1 MKVKQQQEVVIGNSK
16 SLRRFVNSINSPH
29 TEETYVN
36 NIKGYIK
43 FHNIK
48 DFDSLLEIDKEKTF
62 EMIEDYITFNRKE
75 KQRSSSRINGIICS
89 IRLFYSVNRY
99 DDLNWYILAR
109 FKGKER
115 RKMVDDRAY
124 TREEIQKMLE
134 YSDIRM
140 KVAILVMLS
149 SGVRVDGLVSIR
161 LKDLDYNEQ
170 YKLYKIRIYSDD
182 LNESYFTFCTPECT
196 QFIKLYLE
204 ERKRKNGEVLNP
216 DSPLIRKDFD
226 CFLDLKLSPHS
237 IAERIRRI
245 NLASGVQ
252 ASFQIKEGDDPIEVR
267 RKRHE
272 IMTCHGLRKFFD
284 TVCIDSNM
292 KHIAKEILMGHKREQ
307 GLDRH
312 YYRPTS
318 DKLLNEYLKVVED
331 LTINDENRLSK
342 QVQELKEKNQDSE
355 YVIKGKLQEKEEQIK
370 KLQESVSFLSDK
382 FNAFLT
388 SQTGNKIIYHEDE
401 NDGKNNVGMVKGI
414 ELKPEINNKAIGT
427 VIPSSTTHN
436 RQQKQ

>member
-1 MKVKQQQEVVIGNSK
+1 MKVKQQEEVAIGNNNSK
-16 SLRRFVNSINSPH
+16 SLRTFVNSINSPR

-36 NIKGYIK
+36 NIKGYIEY
-43 FHNIK
+43 HNIK
-48 DFDSLLEIDKEKTF
+48 NFDSLLEIDKEKTF

-99 DDLNWYILAR
+99 DELNWYILAR

-124 TREEIQKMLE
+124 TREEIKKMLE

-216 DSPLIRKDFD
+216 NSPLIRKDFD
-226 CFLDLKLSPHS
+226 CFRDLKLSPHS

-252 ASFQIKEGDDPIEVR
+252 ASFQIKEDDDPIEVR

-292 KHIAKEILMGHKREQ
+292 KHIAKEILMGHKQ
-307 GLDRH
+307 DLGMDRH

-318 DKLLNEYLKVVED
+318 DKLLNEYLQVVD
-331 LTINDENRLSK
+331 GLTINDENRLTK
-342 QVQELKEKNQDSE
+342 QVQELKEKNEDSE
-355 YVIKGKLQEKEEQIK
+355 YVIKGKLQEKEDQIK
-370 KLQESVSFLSDK
+370 KLEESVSFLADK
-382 FNAFLT
+382 FNAFLAT
-388 SQTGNKIIYHEDE
+388 QPGNKILYDDD
-401 NDGKNNVGMVKGI
+401 DGRQPRIVKGI
-414 ELKPEINNKAIGT
+414 ELKPEINHKAIGQ
-427 VIPSSTTHN
+427 VISSSN
-436 RQQKQ
+436 SNNNKKKK

>member
-1 MKVKQQQEVVIGNSK
+1 
-16 SLRRFVNSINSPH
+16 
-29 TEETYVN
+29 
-36 NIKGYIK
+36 
-43 FHNIK
+43 
-48 DFDSLLEIDKEKTF
+48 
-62 EMIEDYITFNRKE
+62 
-75 KQRSSSRINGIICS
+75 
-89 IRLFYSVNRY
+89 
-99 DDLNWYILAR
+99 
-109 FKGKER
+109 
-115 RKMVDDRAY
+115 MVDDRAY
-124 TREEIQKMLE
+124 TREEIKKMLE

-226 CFLDLKLSPHS
+226 CFRDLKLSPHS

-252 ASFQIKEGDDPIEVR
+252 ASFQIKEDDDPIEVR

-292 KHIAKEILMGHKREQ
+292 KHIAKEILMGHKQ
-307 GLDRH
+307 DLGMDRH

-318 DKLLNEYLKVVED
+318 DKLLNEYLKVIDD

-342 QVQELKEKNQDSE
+342 QVQELQEKNQDKD
-355 YVIKGKLQEKEEQIK
+355 YIIQGKLIEKDDQIK
-370 KLQESVSFLSDK
+370 ALQESIKFLS
-382 FNAFLT
+382 NTVNRALLAHP
-388 SQTGNKIIYHEDE
+388 SNKIITAPES
-401 NDGKNNVGMVKGI
+401 DGMIVKGI
-414 ELKPEINNKAIGT
+414 ELNPEINHKAIGT
-427 VIPSSTTHN
+427 VIHSPSTSSN
-436 RQQKQ
+436 KKKN

>member
-226 CFLDLKLSPHS
+226 CFRDLKLSPHS

-318 DKLLNEYLKVVED
+318 NKLLNEYLKVVDD

-342 QVQELKEKNQDSE
+342 QVQELKKRIKIQSMLSRVNCRRRKN
-355 YVIKGKLQEKEEQIK
+355 KLKNYKSLSRSYRIN
-370 KLQESVSFLSDK
+370 LMPFL
-382 FNAFLT
+382 L
-388 SQTGNKIIYHEDE
+388 SQPGNKIIYREDE
-401 NDGKNNVGMVKGI
+401 DMVKTMI
-414 ELKPEINNKAIGT
+414 K
-427 VIPSSTTHN
+427 
-436 RQQKQ
+436 

>member
-1 MKVKQQQEVVIGNSK
+1 MKVKQQEEVLIGCNSK
-16 SLRRFVNSINSPH
+16 SLRRFVNSINSPR

-36 NIKGYIK
+36 NIKGYIEY
-43 FHNIK
+43 HNIK

-62 EMIEDYITFNRKE
+62 EMIENYITFNRKE

-124 TREEIQKMLE
+124 TREEIKKMLE

-140 KVAILVMLS
+140 KVAVLVMLS

-204 ERKRKNGEVLNP
+204 ERKRKNGEVLNT

-226 CFLDLKLSPHS
+226 CFRDLKLSPHS

-252 ASFQIKEGDDPIEVR
+252 ASFQIKEGDDPVEVR

-292 KHIAKEILMGHKREQ
+292 KHIAKEIFMGHKYEQ

-318 DKLLNEYLKVVED
+318 DTLLQEYLKVVDD
-331 LTINDENRLSK
+331 LTINDENRFSRQIHDL
-342 QVQELKEKNQDSE
+342 QNKNQDKD
-355 YVIKGKLQEKEEQIK
+355 YVIKGKLQEKDEEIKGMKEQINEMNK
-370 KLQESVSFLSDK
+370 KFEQVFSMIQQNPS
-382 FNAFLT
+382 LT
-388 SQTGNKIIYHEDE
+388 Q
-401 NDGKNNVGMVKGI
+401 V
-414 ELKPEINNKAIGT
+414 KPEALKNKRIL
-427 VIPSSTTHN
+427 
-436 RQQKQ
+436 